1 MQLSKNFTQ
10 KEFIE
15 SRFFKG
21 YQNKVNDSF
30 KKNEDILLPNLI
42 KLAEQLQII
51 RDYTGKSITINSG
64 YRSPEHNASIGG
76 VSNSQHVLGKAADIV
91 IDGMSPADTY
101 ALIEYLNDKGVI
113 KIGGLGSYNI
123 FTHVDIREKTA
134 RW

>member
-10 KEFIE
+10 KEFNSKDGSSMPDDVLKNIE
-15 SRFFKG
+15 
-21 YQNKVNDSF
+21 
-30 KKNEDILLPNLI
+30 LLS
-42 KLAEQLQII
+42 EQLQII

-91 IDGMSPADTY
+91 IDGMKPSDTY

-113 KIGGLGSYNI
+113 KIGGLGSYNT

>member
-10 KEFIE
+10 KEFNSKDGASMPDEVLRNI
-15 SRFFKG
+15 
-21 YQNKVNDSF
+21 Q
-30 KKNEDILLPNLI
+30 LLS
-42 KLAEQLQII
+42 EQLQII

-64 YRSPEHNASIGG
+64 YRSPGHNASIGG

-113 KIGGLGSYNI
+113 KIGGLGSYNT

>member
-10 KEFIE
+10 KEFNSKDGSSMPDDVLKNIE
-15 SRFFKG
+15 
-21 YQNKVNDSF
+21 
-30 KKNEDILLPNLI
+30 LLS
-42 KLAEQLQII
+42 EQLQII

-64 YRSPEHNASIGG
+64 YRSPEHNASSSVNG
-76 VSNSQHVLGKAADIV
+76 SKKSQHLLGKAADIV
-91 IDGMSPADTY
+91 IDGMKPSDTY

-113 KIGGLGSYNI
+113 KIGGLGSYNT

>member
-10 KEFIE
+10 KEFNSKDGASMPDEVLRNI
-15 SRFFKG
+15 
-21 YQNKVNDSF
+21 Q
-30 KKNEDILLPNLI
+30 LLS
-42 KLAEQLQII
+42 EQLQII

-101 ALIEYLNDKGVI
+101 ALIEYLKDKGVI
-113 KIGGLGSYNI
+113 KIGGLGSYNT

>member
-1 MQLSKNFTQ
+1 MQLTKNFTQ
-10 KEFIE
+10 KEFNSKDGSSMPDEVLRNIE
-15 SRFFKG
+15 
-21 YQNKVNDSF
+21 
-30 KKNEDILLPNLI
+30 LLS
-42 KLAEQLQII
+42 EQLQII

-91 IDGMSPADTY
+91 IDGMKPSDTY

-113 KIGGLGSYNI
+113 KIGGLGSYNT

>member
-10 KEFIE
+10 KEFNSKDGSSMPDDVLKNIE
-15 SRFFKG
+15 
-21 YQNKVNDSF
+21 
-30 KKNEDILLPNLI
+30 LLS
-42 KLAEQLQII
+42 EQLQII

-91 IDGMSPADTY
+91 IDGMKPSDTY

-113 KIGGLGSYNI
+113 KIGGLGSYNT
-123 FTHVDIREKTA
+123 FTHVDIRENTA